1 MGGRVLREAW
11 LRLASP
17 FRDFGPAAGSLYVVD
32 RVLRRISPR
41 LGLQV
46 YEFMVQP
53 IGGAR
58 LLPAGLSRNLVAREI
73 VEGDAAIDQMPALA
87 HIKAQRFRQ
96 GARCL
101 GVYRKGQLLGYSWYV
116 RGRYEEDEVRCTYEL
131 AQREVSVFDFDFYVL
146 PEHRMGIAFLA
157 VWQALNETL
166 VPQGVRCTFSR
177 MTRFNLA
184 SRRAHARLGAKRVG
198 SAVFMQAWGVELMA
212 STVAPWVGMTWRPSQ
227 RVVLRLH
234 PDVLQQAAR
243 AGEAAV
249 PGEERIIG

>member
-1 MGGRVLREAW
+1 MPVLREW
-11 LRLASP
+11 WRRLASP

-32 RVLRRISPR
+32 RLLRRISPR

-58 LLPAGLSRNLVAREI
+58 LLPAGLSKNLAAREI
-73 VEGDAAIDQMPALA
+73 VEDDAAVAAMPALA
-87 HIKAQRFRQ
+87 HIKAQRFRR

-116 RGRYEEDEVRCTYEL
+116 RERYEEDEVRCTYEL
-131 AQREVSVFDFDFYVL
+131 SDREASIFDFDFYVL

-157 VWQALNETL
+157 VWQGMNETL
-166 VPQGVRCTFSR
+166 APQGLRHTFSR

-184 SRRAHARLGAKRVG
+184 SRRAHARLGAKRVA
-198 SAVFMQAWGVELMA
+198 SAVFVQAWGVELMA
-212 STVAPWVGMTWRPSQ
+212 STVAPWIGITWRPSQ
-227 RVVLRLH
+227 RVVLRLR
-234 PDVLQQAAR
+234 PDVLQQVAR
-243 AGEAAV
+243 AGEAAA
-249 PGEERIIG
+249 PNEKRITG